1 MDFIINNINKVLNK
15 NWNFRTQYQYSRDEI
30 IKSVNSDDRY
40 VATLWVVPILSRTN
54 QKCYIFVIINRGTRT
69 IICTTTRGDQ
79 MAPLFFEKI
88 TALKDKG
95 HFFACVALRLK
106 CENYDEPFVIY
117 LADIFS
123 NTTYDP
129 TSKLLSEK
137 DILKKYNIITFNKQ
151 QQQEQKQNKQST
163 RY

>member
-1 MDFIINNINKVLNK
+1 MDCINQGLKKVLNK
-15 NWNFRTQYQYSRDEI
+15 NWQIMIRPKFVLDEI
-30 IKSVNSDDRY
+30 Y
-40 VATLWVVPILSRTN
+40 VDENYVTTLWVIPIGSYTN
-54 QKCYIFVIINRGTRT
+54 QLCYLLIAINRGTCT

-79 MAPLFFEKI
+79 IAPLLFEKI
-88 TALKDKG
+88 TALTDYG
-95 HFFACVALRLK
+95 HYFACVALRVK

>member
-1 MDFIINNINKVLNK
+1 M
-15 NWNFRTQYQYSRDEI
+15 
-30 IKSVNSDDRY
+30 
-40 VATLWVVPILSRTN
+40 
-54 QKCYIFVIINRGTRT
+54 
-69 IICTTTRGDQ
+69 
-79 MAPLFFEKI
+79 
-88 TALKDKG
+88 KDKG
-95 HFFACVALRLK
+95 HLFACVALRLK